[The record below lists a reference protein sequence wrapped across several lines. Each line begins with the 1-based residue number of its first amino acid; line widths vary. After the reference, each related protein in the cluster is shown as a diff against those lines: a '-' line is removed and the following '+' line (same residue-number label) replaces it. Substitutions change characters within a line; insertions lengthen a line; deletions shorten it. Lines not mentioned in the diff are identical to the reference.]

1 MVQGRLYRSTNA
13 KLDAENWYRMLIDC
27 KHYDDGK
34 CTGGYWF
41 NPTPTAC
48 LTMCENKI
56 PVGTKGLGDTISN
69 VINKV
74 SRGKV
79 TPCGGCKKRQNK
91 LNEIFPYKDKNNGN

>member
-1 MVQGRLYRSTNA
+1 MIKCKNWLDCGVSGGGCCSIEKYHRPSEGVCNA
-13 KLDAENWYRMLIDC
+13 
-27 KHYDDGK
+27 
-34 CTGGYWF
+34 
-41 NPTPTAC
+41 
-48 LTMCENKI
+48 CEDNTD
-56 PVGTKGLGDTISN
+56 PQPKGLGDTISN

>member
-1 MVQGRLYRSTNA
+1 MI
-13 KLDAENWYRMLIDC
+13 KC
-27 KHYDDGK
+27 KHWLDCGVSDGGCCRIVKYDRPSFGV
-34 CTGGYWF
+34 C
-41 NPTPTAC
+41 NAC
-48 LTMCENKI
+48 EDNTV
-56 PVGTKGLGDTISN
+56 PQPKGLGDTISN

>member
-1 MVQGRLYRSTNA
+1 MI
-13 KLDAENWYRMLIDC
+13 KC
-27 KHYDDGK
+27 KHWLDCGVSGGGCCGIAKYDRPSFGV
-34 CTGGYWF
+34 
-41 NPTPTAC
+41 C
-48 LTMCENKI
+48 LKICNKNTD
-56 PVGTKGLGDTISN
+56 PQPKGLGDTISN

>member
-1 MVQGRLYRSTNA
+1 
-13 KLDAENWYRMLIDC
+13 
-27 KHYDDGK
+27 
-34 CTGGYWF
+34 
-41 NPTPTAC
+41 
-48 LTMCENKI
+48 MCENRI

-79 TPCGGCKKRQNK
+79 KPCGGCKKRQNK